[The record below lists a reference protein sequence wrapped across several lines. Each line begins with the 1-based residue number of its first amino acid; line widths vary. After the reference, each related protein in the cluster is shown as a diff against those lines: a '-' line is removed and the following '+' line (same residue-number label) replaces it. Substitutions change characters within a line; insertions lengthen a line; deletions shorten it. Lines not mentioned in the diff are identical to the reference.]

1 MPNSIFDADFVQILP
16 QALSGDPK
24 MVALATALEKELKA
38 TTNDIKNAAIYARID
53 EIPEALLDV
62 LAYDFHCDWYD
73 VSYPIE
79 IKRAL
84 LKNNIRMHKHL
95 GTKYAVE
102 TALQDVYSSAFVEEW
117 FQYAGRPYTFRVNV
131 AIGNTGIKED
141 EIFQMIR
148 RMWYYKN
155 LRSHCEHIIF
165 RMNAPRATIRAA
177 PFLVFGEVLKI
188 KGKPDSELYS
198 KGFETT
204 AIGTRYV
211 ESMKIKGKIER
222 KLQSE
227 GAETAAIGT
236 RYLEFMKIKGNKVN
250 ILNSD
255 INAKTMA
262 SATVGQSLVIKT
274 QI

>member
-16 QALSGDPK
+16 QALSGDQK

-53 EIPEALLDV
+53 EIPETLLDV

-102 TALQDVYSSAFVEEW
+102 TALQDIYSSAFVEEW
-117 FQYAGRPYTFRVNV
+117 FQYAGRPYTFLVNV

-155 LRSHCEHIIF
+155 LRSHCEHITF
-165 RMNAPRATIRAA
+165 RMNAPRGTIRAA
-177 PFLVFGEVLKI
+177 PFLSIGEVLKI
-188 KGKPDSELYS
+188 KGKPDRELHS
-198 KGFETT
+198 KGFET
-204 AIGTRYV
+204 AGIGTKYL
-211 ESMKIKGKIER
+211 EFMKIKGKIES

-227 GAETAAIGT
+227 GTETAAIGT
-236 RYLEFMKIKGNKVN
+236 RYLESMKIKGCQVG
-250 ILNSD
+250 ILNSN
-255 INAKTMA
+255 INTATIA